1 MRRTVFPL
9 LGNLSKDSVPNIR
22 VNVSKAIMA
31 VAPYIK
37 DNKEFMVRISLSLSF
52 LTSVF
57 VIRTYPDR
65 YLLACR
71 GKLILT
77 QHFSHKRLLKCF
89 E

>member
-37 DNKEFMVRISLSLSF
+37 DNKEFMVRISLSS
-52 LTSVF
+52 
-57 VIRTYPDR
+57 
-65 YLLACR
+65 
-71 GKLILT
+71 
-77 QHFSHKRLLKCF
+77 FSHICVCYKDLSRQILAGLSRETDFDTTFFAQKALKMF
-89 E
+89 